1 MTKLRTEKKAHTLRG
16 VAALITAAFLI
27 LLFTGCPNANGSKPT
42 PSSKYM
48 VTFSVDE
55 GGGTLTAKIG
65 ETEIKSGNEVEA
77 NKTVTFT
84 ATPNKDF
91 KVKGWA
97 LDGKAVNGTD
107 NFYQLRIE
115 KAVTVTVRFEKLPPG
130 TFAVNF
136 GVDGSNGNLTAA
148 VDGKTITSGTE
159 VEKGKKVTFTATPNT
174 GYKIKGW
181 MLDGNAVNGTVNS
194 YQLKIEKAVTVK
206 VSFEAIPP
214 TKYTVTLNQTE
225 HGKVTASLEI
235 PTDGKVDENTVIT
248 FTAEAE
254 AGYRVGTWSV
264 SPSSAIKSGGGKGDA
279 TATVK
284 ITADTT
290 VSVSFELVPETVI
303 LTLSPEKLTIKVEAK
318 TADDSDI
325 QVEGCTE
332 TTLKSDELTELH
344 ATGTRVVLKG
354 KITELN
360 CNGNQLTALNVQGL
374 TALEELLCRNNQLT
388 TLDVS
393 GLTTLKELG
402 CNGNQLTSLNVSG
415 CTTLQKLGCFRNQLT
430 SLSVQGL
437 ISLQMLGCHGNQLAS
452 LDTSGLTALKRL
464 SCYNN
469 KLNAQAMTELLNA
482 LPTRGASDDAKATLY
497 TEKTE
502 PVEDNCKDYNRPA
515 ELKTAFE
522 GARGRHWKLQKE
534 KLDGTED
541 DI

>member
-16 VAALITAAFLI
+16 VAALITVAFLI
-27 LLFTGCPNANGSKPT
+27 LFFTGCPNANGSKPT
-42 PSSKYM
+42 PSSKYV
-48 VTFSVDE
+48 VTFS
-55 GGGTLTAKIG
+55 
-65 ETEIKSGNEVEA
+65 
-77 NKTVTFT
+77 
-84 ATPNKDF
+84 
-91 KVKGWA
+91 
-97 LDGKAVNGTD
+97 
-107 NFYQLRIE
+107 
-115 KAVTVTVRFEKLPPG
+115 
-130 TFAVNF
+130 
-136 GVDGSNGNLTAA
+136 VDGSNGNLTAA

-181 MLDGNAVNGTVNS
+181 TLDGKAVNGTANS
-194 YQLKIEKAVTVK
+194 YQLKIEKAVTVT

-225 HGKVTASLEI
+225 HGKVTASPEI
-235 PTDGKVDENTVIT
+235 PVDGVVENTVIT
-248 FTAEAE
+248 FTAEPDKE
-254 AGYRVGTWSV
+254 YKVDKWTITGGTFETGTGSDE
-264 SPSSAIKSGGGKGDA
+264 SL

-290 VSVSFELVPETVI
+290 VSVSFELIPEAAI
-303 LTLSPEKLTIKVEAK
+303 LTLDANKLKIKVIAK
-318 TADDSDI
+318 TTDDSDI

-332 TTLKSDELTELH
+332 TTLANDTEAELH

-415 CTTLQKLGCFRNQLT
+415 CTTLQKLGCFRNRLT
-430 SLSVQGL
+430 SLNVQGL
-437 ISLQMLGCHGNQLAS
+437 ASLQMLGCHGNQLAS
-452 LDTSGLTALKRL
+452 LDISGLTALKRL

-469 KLNAQAMTELLNA
+469 KLNTQAMTELLNA
-482 LPTRGASDDAKATLY
+482 LPTRGASDGAKATLY

-502 PVEDNCKDYNRPA
+502 PVEDNCKGYNTPA

-534 KLDGTED
+534 KPDGTEV

>member
-16 VAALITAAFLI
+16 VAALITAAFLT

-42 PSSKYM
+42 PS
-48 VTFSVDE
+48 
-55 GGGTLTAKIG
+55 
-65 ETEIKSGNEVEA
+65 
-77 NKTVTFT
+77 
-84 ATPNKDF
+84 
-91 KVKGWA
+91 
-97 LDGKAVNGTD
+97 
-107 NFYQLRIE
+107 
-115 KAVTVTVRFEKLPPG
+115 
-130 TFAVNF
+130 
-136 GVDGSNGNLTAA
+136 
-148 VDGKTITSGTE
+148 
-159 VEKGKKVTFTATPNT
+159 
-174 GYKIKGW
+174 
-181 MLDGNAVNGTVNS
+181 
-194 YQLKIEKAVTVK
+194 
-206 VSFEAIPP
+206 

-225 HGKVTASLEI
+225 HGKVTASPEI
-235 PTDGKVDENTVIT
+235 PADGVVENTVIT
-248 FTAEAE
+248 FTAEPDKE
-254 AGYRVGTWSV
+254 YKVDKWTITGGTFETGTGTEGSL
-264 SPSSAIKSGGGKGDA
+264 

-290 VSVSFELVPETVI
+290 VSVSFELIPEEAV
-303 LTLSPEKLTIKVEAK
+303 LTLDANKLNIKVIAK

-360 CNGNQLTALNVQGL
+360 CNDNQLTALNVQGL

-415 CTTLQKLGCFRNQLT
+415 CTTLQKLGCFRNRLT
-430 SLSVQGL
+430 SLNVQGL

-452 LDTSGLTALKRL
+452 LDISDLSALKRL

-469 KLNAQAMTELLNA
+469 KLNTQAMTELLNA

-502 PVEDNCKDYNRPA
+502 PVEDNCKDYNTPA

-534 KLDGTED
+534 KPDGTEE

>member
-27 LLFTGCPNANGSKPT
+27 LFFTGCPNANGSKPT
-42 PSSKYM
+42 PSSKYV
-48 VTFSVDE
+48 VTFS
-55 GGGTLTAKIG
+55 
-65 ETEIKSGNEVEA
+65 
-77 NKTVTFT
+77 
-84 ATPNKDF
+84 
-91 KVKGWA
+91 
-97 LDGKAVNGTD
+97 
-107 NFYQLRIE
+107 
-115 KAVTVTVRFEKLPPG
+115 
-130 TFAVNF
+130 
-136 GVDGSNGNLTAA
+136 VDGSNGNLTAV
-148 VDGKTITSGTE
+148 VDGKTITSGAE
-159 VEKGKKVTFTATPNT
+159 VEKGKKVTFTAAPHT

-181 MLDGNAVNGTVNS
+181 TLDGNAVNGTVNS
-194 YQLKIEKAVTVK
+194 YQLKIEKAVDVK
-206 VSFEAIPP
+206 VSFEAIRP

-225 HGKVTASLEI
+225 HGKVTASSEI
-235 PTDGKVDENTVIT
+235 PADGKVDENTVIT
-248 FTAEAE
+248 FTAKAND
-254 AGYRVGTWSV
+254 GYRVGTWSV
-264 SPSSAIKSGGGKGDA
+264 SPGTAIKSGGGKGDA

-290 VSVSFELVPETVI
+290 VSVSFELIPEAAI
-303 LTLSPEKLTIKVEAK
+303 LTLDANKLNIKVIAK

-360 CNGNQLTALNVQGL
+360 CNGNKLTALNVQGL

-415 CTTLQKLGCFRNQLT
+415 CTTLQKLGCFRNWLT
-430 SLSVQGL
+430 SLNVQGL
-437 ISLQMLGCHGNQLAS
+437 TSLQMLGCHGNQLAS
-452 LDTSGLTALKRL
+452 LDISGLSALKRL

-482 LPTRGASDDAKATLY
+482 LPTREASDDAKATLY

-502 PVEDNCKDYNRPA
+502 PVEDNCKGYNTPA

-534 KLDGTED
+534 KSDGTED
-541 DI
+541 VI